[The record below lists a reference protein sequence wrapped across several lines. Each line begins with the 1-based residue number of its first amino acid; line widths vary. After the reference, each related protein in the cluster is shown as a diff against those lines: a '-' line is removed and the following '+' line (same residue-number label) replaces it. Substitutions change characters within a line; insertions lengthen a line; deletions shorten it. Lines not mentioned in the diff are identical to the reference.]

1 MCGKNHSGAPIY
13 LQTINNDMAI
23 FESTPEVRLTVDH
36 YNRAGLI
43 YRRRFD
49 GEVPMVMIPPSFI
62 QKFSL
67 ARYPGNY
74 EIKIVPTGYP
84 ETNAFIFRKLEFTPK
99 ISDNGNNVIE
109 IRYFLVLSYEGEVLY
124 MDECT
129 NPEEAEQRLN
139 IAIRIFHPFKGLFTR
154 PHAQVI
160 YTTSDGWGTTI
171 NDRWFFRVQEGSRR
185 DEILVRGVL
194 SGGFT
199 SIYSISEW
207 FAYFVDRYKHT
218 L

>member
-1 MCGKNHSGAPIY
+1 
-13 LQTINNDMAI
+13 MAM
-23 FESTPEVRLTVDH
+23 FESTPGVRLAYDH
-36 YNRAGLI
+36 YDLSRSWSMYLS
-43 YRRRFD
+43 RLTD
-49 GEVPMVMIPPSFI
+49 TVELTSIPPSFI

-74 EIKIVPTGYP
+74 EIKIVPTGHP
-84 ETNAFIFRKLEFTPK
+84 ETKAFIFRKLEFTPK

-129 NPEEAEQRLN
+129 NPEEADQRLN
-139 IAIRIFHPFKGLFTR
+139 IAIRIFHPFKKLFTQ

-171 NDRWFFRVQEGSRR
+171 NDRWFFRVHEGSRR

-207 FAYFVDRYKHT
+207 FAYLVDRYKHT